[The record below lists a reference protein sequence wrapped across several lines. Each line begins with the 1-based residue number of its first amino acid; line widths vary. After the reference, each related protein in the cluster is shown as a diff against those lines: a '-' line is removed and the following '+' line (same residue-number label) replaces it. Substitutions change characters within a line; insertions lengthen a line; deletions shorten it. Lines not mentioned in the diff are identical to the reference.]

1 MDEKFVKV
9 KGYDG
14 YEVSNTG
21 KIKSL
26 KTNRLL
32 TPQKNNC
39 GYLYI
44 LLTDQNKKVKI
55 NLIHRLVFDSFIG
68 IEDGLE
74 INHLDEDKENN
85 RLDNLELITHE
96 DNLKKY
102 RDNHPFFM
110 KYMANKSVIKRKDKM
125 LDKIN
130 VAFDVFNENS
140 SRERNRNLLKKVNDR
155 LLKKGIRK
163 ISMRTLKRYKSLFY
177 QR

>member
-1 MDEKFVKV
+1 MEEKFLKV
-9 KGYDG
+9 KGYEG

-32 TPQKNNC
+32 KPQKNNC

-44 LLTDQNKKVKI
+44 LLTDQNKKVRI
-55 NLIHRLVFDSFIG
+55 NLIHRLVFDAFIG
-68 IEDGLE
+68 IDDGLE

-96 DNLKKY
+96 ENLKKY

-130 VAFDVFNENS
+130 VAFDVFNEENK
-140 SRERNRNLLKKVNDR
+140 RERNRNLLKKVNDR

>member
-1 MDEKFVKV
+1 MEEKFVKV

-44 LLTDQNKKVKI
+44 LLTDSNKKVKI

-68 IEDGLE
+68 IDDGLE

-96 DNLKKY
+96 ENLKKY
-102 RDNHPFFM
+102 RENHPFFIN
-110 KYMANKSVIKRKDKM
+110 YMAQKSVLKRKDKM
-125 LDKIN
+125 LDKLN
-130 VAFDVFNENS
+130 VAFEVFKEEDK
-140 SRERNRNLLKKVNDR
+140 RERNRNLLKKVNER
-155 LLKKGIRK
+155 LRKKGIRE

>member
-1 MDEKFVKV
+1 MEEIFVKV
-9 KGYDG
+9 KGYEG

-44 LLTDQNKKVKI
+44 LLTDSNKKVKI

-68 IEDGLE
+68 IDDGLE

-102 RDNHPFFM
+102 RDNHPFFV
-110 KYMANKSVIKRKDKM
+110 KYMAQKSVLKRKDKM
-125 LDKIN
+125 LEKIN
-130 VAFDVFNENS
+130 VAFEVFNENS
-140 SRERNRNLLKKVNDR
+140 RRERNRNLLKKVNDR
-155 LLKKGIRK
+155 LRKKGIRE

>member
-1 MDEKFVKV
+1 MEEIFVKI
-9 KGYDG
+9 KGYEG

-44 LLTDQNKKVKI
+44 LLTDSNKKVKI

-68 IEDGLE
+68 ITDGLE

-102 RDNHPFFM
+102 RDNHPFFV
-110 KYMANKSVIKRKDKM
+110 KYMAQKSVLKRKDKM
-125 LDKIN
+125 LEKIN
-130 VAFDVFNENS
+130 VAFEVFNENS
-140 SRERNRNLLKKVNDR
+140 RRERNRNLLKKVNER
-155 LLKKGIRK
+155 LLKKGIRE
-163 ISMRTLKRYKSLFY
+163 ISLRTLKRYKSFY
-177 QR
+177 YNR

>member
-1 MDEKFVKV
+1 MEEPFVKI

-14 YEVSNTG
+14 YEVSKTG

-44 LLTDQNKKVKI
+44 LLTDQNKKVRI

-68 IEDGLE
+68 ITDGLE

-102 RDNHPFFM
+102 RDNHPFFV
-110 KYMANKSVIKRKDKM
+110 KYMAQKSVLKRKDKM
-125 LDKIN
+125 LEKIN
-130 VAFDVFNENS
+130 VAFDVFKEEDN
-140 SRERNRNLLKKVNDR
+140 RERNRNLLKKVNER
-155 LLKKGIRK
+155 LLKKGIRE
-163 ISMRTLKRYKSLFY
+163 ISLRTLKRYKRLY
-177 QR
+177 YNR

>member
-1 MDEKFVKV
+1 MDEKFVKI
-9 KGYDG
+9 KGYEG

-44 LLTDQNKKVKI
+44 LLTDSNKKVKI

-68 IEDGLE
+68 ITDGLE

-110 KYMANKSVIKRKDKM
+110 KYMAKKSVIKRKDKM

-140 SRERNRNLLKKVNDR
+140 SRERNRNLLKKVNER
-155 LLKKGIRK
+155 LRKKGIRE
-163 ISMRTLKRYKSLFY
+163 ISLRTLKRYKSLFY
-177 QR
+177 SR

>member
-1 MDEKFVKV
+1 MEEKFVKV
-9 KGYDG
+9 KGYEG

-44 LLTDQNKKVKI
+44 LLTDSNKKVRI

-68 IEDGLE
+68 IDDGLE

-110 KYMANKSVIKRKDKM
+110 NYMAQKSVLKRKDKM

-130 VAFDVFNENS
+130 VAFDVFKENS
-140 SRERNRNLLKKVNDR
+140 SRERNRNLLKKVNER
-155 LLKKGIRK
+155 LLKKGYSE
-163 ISMRTLKRYKSLFY
+163 ISLRTLKRYKSLY
-177 QR
+177 YKR

>member
-9 KGYDG
+9 KGYEG

-32 TPQKNNC
+32 KPQKNNC

-55 NLIHRLVFDSFIG
+55 NLIHRLVFDSFVG
-68 IEDGLE
+68 IDDGLE

-96 DNLKKY
+96 ENLKKY

-110 KYMANKSVIKRKDKM
+110 KYMSQKSVLKRQEKKI
-125 LDKIN
+125 DKIN
-130 VAFDVFNENS
+130 VAFDVFNEEDK
-140 SRERNRNLLKKVNDR
+140 RERNRNLLKKVNDR
-155 LLKKGIRK
+155 LRKKGYSE
-163 ISMRTLKRYKSLFY
+163 ISLRTLKRYKSFY
-177 QR
+177 YKR

>member
-1 MDEKFVKV
+1 MEEKFVKI
-9 KGYDG
+9 KGYEG

-32 TPQKNNC
+32 KPQKNNC

-44 LLTDQNKKVKI
+44 LLTDSNKKVRI
-55 NLIHRLVFDSFIG
+55 NLVHRLVFDSFIG
-68 IEDGLE
+68 IDDGLE

-96 DNLKKY
+96 ENLKKY
-102 RDNHPFFM
+102 RENHPFFM

-130 VAFDVFNENS
+130 VAFDVFNEED

-155 LLKKGIRK
+155 LRKKGIRE
-163 ISMRTLKRYKSLFY
+163 ISLRTLKRYKRLY
-177 QR
+177 YNR

>member
-1 MDEKFVKV
+1 MEEKFVKV
-9 KGYDG
+9 KGYEG

-44 LLTDQNKKVKI
+44 LLTDQNKKVRI

-68 IEDGLE
+68 ITDGLE

-102 RDNHPFFM
+102 RDNHPFFV
-110 KYMANKSVIKRKDKM
+110 KYMAQKSVLKRKDKM
-125 LDKIN
+125 LEKIN

-140 SRERNRNLLKKVNDR
+140 SRERNRNLLKKVNER
-155 LLKKGIRK
+155 LLNKGIRK

>member
-1 MDEKFVKV
+1 MEEKFVKV

-44 LLTDQNKKVKI
+44 LLTDSNKKVKI

-68 IEDGLE
+68 IDDGLE

-102 RDNHPFFM
+102 RDNHPFFV
-110 KYMANKSVIKRKDKM
+110 KYMAQKSVLKRKDKM
-125 LDKIN
+125 LEKIN
-130 VAFDVFNENS
+130 VAFEVFNENS
-140 SRERNRNLLKKVNDR
+140 RRERNRNLMKKVNER
-155 LLKKGIRK
+155 LRKKGIRE
-163 ISMRTLKRYKSLFY
+163 ISLRTLKRYKRLY
-177 QR
+177 YNR

>member
-1 MDEKFVKV
+1 MEEKFVKV
-9 KGYDG
+9 KGYEG

-44 LLTDQNKKVKI
+44 LLTDHNKKVRI

-68 IEDGLE
+68 IDDGLE

-96 DNLKKY
+96 ENLKKY

-110 KYMANKSVIKRKDKM
+110 KYMSQKSVLKRQEKKI
-125 LDKIN
+125 DKIN
-130 VAFDVFNENS
+130 VAFDVFNEEDK
-140 SRERNRNLLKKVNDR
+140 RERNRNLLKKVNER
-155 LLKKGIRK
+155 LRNKGIRE
-163 ISMRTLKRYKSLFY
+163 ISLRTLKRYKRLY
-177 QR
+177 YNR

>member
-1 MDEKFVKV
+1 MEEIFVKI
-9 KGYDG
+9 KGYEG

-32 TPQKNNC
+32 KPQKNNC

-44 LLTDQNKKVKI
+44 LLSDQNKKVKI

-96 DNLKKY
+96 ENLKKY

-110 KYMANKSVIKRKDKM
+110 KYMAKKSVIKRKDKM

-140 SRERNRNLLKKVNDR
+140 SRERNRNLLKKVNER
-155 LLKKGIRK
+155 LRNKGIRE
-163 ISMRTLKRYKSLFY
+163 ISLRTLKRYKSFY
-177 QR
+177 YNR

>member
-1 MDEKFVKV
+1 MEEIFVKV
-9 KGYDG
+9 KGYEG

-55 NLIHRLVFDSFIG
+55 NLIHRLVFDSFVG
-68 IEDGLE
+68 ITDGFE

-102 RDNHPFFM
+102 RDNHPFFI
-110 KYMANKSVIKRKDKM
+110 KYMAQKSVIKRKDKM

-130 VAFDVFNENS
+130 VAFEVFNENS
-140 SRERNRNLLKKVNDR
+140 RRERNRNLLKKVNDR
-155 LLKKGIRK
+155 LRKRGIRE
-163 ISMRTLKRYKSLFY
+163 ISLRTLKRYKNLFY
-177 QR
+177 NR

>member
-1 MDEKFVKV
+1 MEEKFVKV
-9 KGYDG
+9 KGYEG

-32 TPQKNNC
+32 KPQKNNC

-44 LLTDQNKKVKI
+44 LLTDHNKKVKI

-68 IEDGLE
+68 IDDGLE

-102 RDNHPFFM
+102 RENHPFFM
-110 KYMANKSVIKRKDKM
+110 NYMAQKSVLKRKDKM

-130 VAFDVFNENS
+130 VAFDVFKEEDK
-140 SRERNRNLLKKVNDR
+140 RERNRNLLKKVNDR
-155 LLKKGIRK
+155 LRKKGIRE
-163 ISMRTLKRYKSLFY
+163 ISLRTLKRYKRLY
-177 QR
+177 YKR

>member
-1 MDEKFVKV
+1 MEEKFVKV

-44 LLTDQNKKVKI
+44 LLTDSNKKVKI

-68 IEDGLE
+68 IDDGLE

-102 RDNHPFFM
+102 
-110 KYMANKSVIKRKDKM
+110 S
-125 LDKIN
+125 
-130 VAFDVFNENS
+130 
-140 SRERNRNLLKKVNDR
+140 
-155 LLKKGIRK
+155 
-163 ISMRTLKRYKSLFY
+163 
-177 QR
+177 

>member
-1 MDEKFVKV
+1 MEEKFVKV

-44 LLTDQNKKVKI
+44 LLTDSNKKVRI

-68 IEDGLE
+68 IDDGLE

-96 DNLKKY
+96 ENLKKY

-110 KYMANKSVIKRKDKM
+110 NYMAQKSVIKRKDKM

-140 SRERNRNLLKKVNDR
+140 SIERNRNLLKKVNER
-155 LLKKGIRK
+155 LRNKGIRE
-163 ISMRTLKRYKSLFY
+163 ISLRTLKRYKRLY
-177 QR
+177 YNR

>member
-1 MDEKFVKV
+1 MEEKFVKV
-9 KGYDG
+9 KGYEG

-44 LLTDQNKKVKI
+44 LLTDSNKKVKI

-68 IEDGLE
+68 IDDGLE

-102 RDNHPFFM
+102 RENHPFFI
-110 KYMANKSVIKRKDKM
+110 KYMAQKSVLKRKDKM
-125 LDKIN
+125 LEKLN

-140 SRERNRNLLKKVNDR
+140 RRERNRNLLKKVNDR
-155 LLKKGIRK
+155 LRKKGIRE
-163 ISMRTLKRYKSLFY
+163 ISLRTLKRYKRLY
-177 QR
+177 YNR

>member
-9 KGYDG
+9 KGYEG

-44 LLTDQNKKVKI
+44 LLTDSNKKVRI

-68 IEDGLE
+68 IDDGLE

-110 KYMANKSVIKRKDKM
+110 KYMSQKSVLKRKDKM

-130 VAFDVFNENS
+130 VAFDVFKENS
-140 SRERNRNLLKKVNDR
+140 SRERNRNLLNKVNER
-155 LLKKGIRK
+155 LMKKGIRE
-163 ISMRTLKRYKSLFY
+163 ISLRTLKRYKRLY
-177 QR
+177 YNR

>member
-1 MDEKFVKV
+1 MEEKFVKV
-9 KGYDG
+9 KGYEG

-44 LLTDQNKKVKI
+44 LLTDQNKKVRI

-68 IEDGLE
+68 IDDGFE

-96 DNLKKY
+96 ENLKKY

-110 KYMANKSVIKRKDKM
+110 KYMSQKSVLKRKDKM

-130 VAFDVFNENS
+130 VAFDVFKENS

-155 LLKKGIRK
+155 LLKKGIRE
-163 ISMRTLKRYKSLFY
+163 ISLRTLKRYKRLFY

>member
-1 MDEKFVKV
+1 MEEKFVKV

-44 LLTDQNKKVKI
+44 LLTDSNKKVKI

-68 IEDGLE
+68 IDDGLE

-85 RLDNLELITHE
+85 RLENLELITHE

-102 RDNHPFFM
+102 RENHPFFM
-110 KYMANKSVIKRKDKM
+110 NYMAQKSVLKRKDKM
-125 LDKIN
+125 LEKIN
-130 VAFDVFNENS
+130 VAFDVFNEEDK
-140 SRERNRNLLKKVNDR
+140 RERNRNLLKKVNER
-155 LLKKGIRK
+155 LRKKGIK
-163 ISMRTLKRYKSLFY
+163 EISLRTLKRYKRLFY
-177 QR
+177 KR

>member
-1 MDEKFVKV
+1 MEEKFVKV

-32 TPQKNNC
+32 KPQKNNC

-44 LLTDQNKKVKI
+44 LLSDQNKKVRI

-102 RDNHPFFM
+102 RENHPFFIN
-110 KYMANKSVIKRKDKM
+110 YMAQKSVLKRKDKM
-125 LDKIN
+125 LEKLN
-130 VAFDVFNENS
+130 VAFEVFNENS
-140 SRERNRNLLKKVNDR
+140 RRERNRNLLNKVNER

-163 ISMRTLKRYKSLFY
+163 ISLRTLKRYKRLFY
-177 QR
+177 NR

>member
-1 MDEKFVKV
+1 MEEIFVKI
-9 KGYDG
+9 KGYEG

-44 LLTDQNKKVKI
+44 LLTDQNKKVRI

-68 IEDGLE
+68 ITDGLE

-102 RDNHPFFM
+102 RDNHPFFV
-110 KYMANKSVIKRKDKM
+110 KYMAQKSVLKRKDKM
-125 LDKIN
+125 LEKIN

-140 SRERNRNLLKKVNDR
+140 SRERNRNLLKKVNER
-155 LLKKGIRK
+155 LLKKGIK
-163 ISMRTLKRYKSLFY
+163 EISLRTLKRYKSLY
-177 QR
+177 YSR

>member
-9 KGYDG
+9 KGYEG

-44 LLTDQNKKVKI
+44 LLTDSNKKVKI

-68 IEDGLE
+68 IDDGLE

-110 KYMANKSVIKRKDKM
+110 KYMSQKSVLKRKDKM

-130 VAFDVFNENS
+130 VAFDVFKENS
-140 SRERNRNLLKKVNDR
+140 SRERNRNLLNKVNER
-155 LLKKGIRK
+155 LMKKGIRE
-163 ISMRTLKRYKSLFY
+163 ISLRTLKRYKRLY
-177 QR
+177 YNR